1 MTDAGKTLSEDEEL
15 LYVLQTVLDWDPTSG
30 VPLPV
35 DPNTRCA
42 AGGSTVLNM
51 LVRVHIPTPLFF
63 YEGDNNAVLSS
74 LLILRH
80 TL

>member
-1 MTDAGKTLSEDEEL
+1 MTDASKTLSEDEEL

-51 LVRVHIPTPLFF
+51 LVRVHIPTPF
-63 YEGDNNAVLSS
+63 YRIPSTLQCCSS
-74 LLILRH
+74 RD
-80 TL
+80 TRV